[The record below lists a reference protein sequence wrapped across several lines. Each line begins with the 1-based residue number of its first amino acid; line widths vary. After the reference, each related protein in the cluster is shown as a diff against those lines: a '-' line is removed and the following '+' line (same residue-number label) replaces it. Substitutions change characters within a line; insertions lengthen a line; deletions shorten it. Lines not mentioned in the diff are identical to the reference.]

1 MNGCPRFLFS
11 KKREKLLGLVSKT
24 GKIISSLYSFIIIVL
39 INITIIMIMIFLRWL
54 NWFDVHNCEHNLSWN
69 LYCRILLILPWP
81 THGDDDDFD
90 YYSVDNFDDD
100 DFDDNL
106 DGNLNDDAFD
116 DNFYD
121 FDDDD
126 YHHIFF
132 RTLCPA
138 TMGLLTMGA
147 ELMVVGT
154 MIQGQNF
161 MVLIVMIIIMMMMV
175 IRTIWMIQGQKVM
188 LWSGQSWG

>member
-100 DFDDNL
+100 DFYDNL
-106 DGNLNDDAFD
+106 D
-116 DNFYD
+116 DNFHY

-126 YHHIFF
+126 LIIIFF
-132 RTLCPA
+132 SGRCARLQWDCWPWVQSWW
-138 TMGLLTMGA
+138 L
-147 ELMVVGT
+147 
-154 MIQGQNF
+154 QGQ
-161 MVLIVMIIIMMMMV
+161 
-175 IRTIWMIQGQKVM
+175 WYKVKI
-188 LWSGQSWG
+188 LWFWLWWSSLWWWWWLG